1 MQNDLIT
8 KVHIIYRLKWSI
20 LSILGWINYIIKI
33 NMTSFFLLKNYI
45 YLFVCE
51 CAWEVTEQ
59 LVGMGSS
66 LMGVGS
72 FFSTMWVWG
81 LNLGH

>member
-1 MQNDLIT
+1 
-8 KVHIIYRLKWSI
+8 
-20 LSILGWINYIIKI
+20 
-33 NMTSFFLLKNYI
+33 MTSFFLLKNYI